1 MKGIWTESETCGF
14 AEFKQSFNYAGGGAV
29 VRISAAFRYA
39 AFINGVFVS
48 NGQYADIPEK
58 KRVDEIDVS
67 SFVRKGENELY
78 IVAMHTLEDFS
89 IARAMDAYLVFEVL
103 SRGVVLAESSENTLG
118 RVAANYLLGD
128 RITPQLGWGW
138 KYDFTIR
145 GGEWKKCRPAV
156 GGFTLAERPVRKLSL
171 SEPLPSEIVA
181 QGIFRYRGGE
191 TAAERAQNAWLST
204 LRFADMTGRYRVG
217 NAVLDKPLGF
227 SADLSGGDGLFV
239 VADLSGETSGYLSFS
254 LTVEKPCSAILCWG
268 EHLSDLR
275 IRSSVEGRN
284 FASELALKAG
294 ENSLDE
300 YLCRVGCRYLGL
312 YVEGGAFTL
321 NRLTVRE
328 AVYPFKKEKKK
339 FGDRL
344 LDKIYE
350 MGRRTLEL
358 CAHEHYEDCPWR
370 EQALYGMDSRNQM
383 LFGYGAFEEYE
394 YPRASLRL
402 FADTQRDDGLIVL
415 CAPARGRMTIPSF
428 TAYWILAVCENAEAD
443 YDGTFVE
450 EILPKAEKALKAFE
464 KRSDEKGVSLFA
476 EPEYWNFHEW
486 SEGLD
491 GGDFNRTEKIS
502 AASDCILTSVVAIA
516 AKKFAA
522 LEEKFGN
529 AEKAKEAE
537 FYAKSLEESLEN
549 FFDAEKGLYASY
561 IDEGERRGYHAY
573 TQAAAL
579 LACENMSKERQKTLS
594 EILKNPEGKV
604 VPMTF
609 AAFQLKYDGIVKAEG
624 DVDWCIEDVCETFGK
639 MLFAGA
645 TSYWE
650 TALGEAD
657 FADAG
662 SLCHG
667 WSAVACYVLDKYM
680 GQKR

>member
-1 MKGIWTESETCGF
+1 M
-14 AEFKQSFNYAGGGAV
+14 
-29 VRISAAFRYA
+29 
-39 AFINGVFVS
+39 
-48 NGQYADIPEK
+48 
-58 KRVDEIDVS
+58 
-67 SFVRKGENELY
+67 
-78 IVAMHTLEDFS
+78 
-89 IARAMDAYLVFEVL
+89 
-103 SRGVVLAESSENTLG
+103 
-118 RVAANYLLGD
+118 
-128 RITPQLGWGW
+128 
-138 KYDFTIR
+138 
-145 GGEWKKCRPAV
+145 
-156 GGFTLAERPVRKLSL
+156 
-171 SEPLPSEIVA
+171 
-181 QGIFRYRGGE
+181 
-191 TAAERAQNAWLST
+191 
-204 LRFADMTGRYRVG
+204 
-217 NAVLDKPLGF
+217 
-227 SADLSGGDGLFV
+227 
-239 VADLSGETSGYLSFS
+239 SGETSGYLSFS

-402 FADTQRDDGLIVL
+402 FADTQRDDRLIVCVRPRAGAL
-415 CAPARGRMTIPSF
+415 FLLLPLTGFSPSAK
-428 TAYWILAVCENAEAD
+428 TLTD
-443 YDGTFVE
+443 YDRTFVGD
-450 EILPKAEKALKAFE
+450 PSKAEKALKAFE
-464 KRSDEKGVSLFA
+464 KRSDERVYPCSQN
-476 EPEYWNFHEW
+476 EYWNFHEW
-486 SEGLD
+486 SKAD

-561 IDEGERRGYHAY
+561 IDKGERRGYHAY